1 MERLTAN
8 QFAHLWHSG
17 RVRTGDV
24 LLFDRRGV
32 VGGILGF
39 DLTAAVI
46 RRVQRRLLRDL
57 GMEETRLHE
66 SFFSHA
72 GVAGE
77 GFFSSVLEMTSPRA
91 QALPAGRIPPGSRV
105 MVRRPRLDGEDI
117 SPEMGRRIADAA
129 WRDIGAG
136 RRYPYWEL
144 LTYWVWSW
152 RWRKLHLRHRFA
164 DVFRSDRADV
174 CSGSVWRWCLEAGLF
189 REVSASDRQPEAWY
203 PARLAAE
210 DDHFRT
216 VEVFELR

>member
-32 VGGILGF
+32 VSGVFGF
-39 DLTAAVI
+39 DLTSALI
-46 RRVQRRLLRDL
+46 RRVQGRLLQDL
-57 GMEETRLHE
+57 GVEETRLHE
-66 SFFSHA
+66 SWFSHA
-72 GVAGE
+72 AVAGD
-77 GFFSSVLEMTSPRA
+77 GFYSSVLEMTSPRA
-91 QALPAGRIPPGSRV
+91 RALPASQIPPGSRV

-117 SPEMGRRIADAA
+117 SREMGRKIADAA

-144 LTYWVWSW
+144 LYWVWSW
-152 RWRKLHLRHRFA
+152 SWRKLRRRQRFA

-189 REVSASDRQPEAWY
+189 REVSDSDRRPEAWY

-210 DDHFRT
+210 ADHFRT